1 MLVTIHCYTAPI
13 PMIHLIR
20 NYTIFR
26 QEEKKNSASFMGIAK
41 EASFHLKTKYKCLCE
56 RSQTF
61 LF

>member
-26 QEEKKNSASFMGIAK
+26 QEEKKILL
-41 EASFHLKTKYKCLCE
+41 HLWVLPKK
-56 RSQTF
+56 QVF
-61 LF
+61 I